1 VEQRRLADIAAGSR
15 WNKVKPAVKFQD
27 FVKIIGKKS
36 NQPLNLRELAA
47 PFGITLSDV
56 NSPDLLVG
64 HVLDELA
71 LTFVASDMIDCLDVA
86 TAAWE
91 LGHDSAGALLSEIP
105 EKMAAELRARG
116 EVH

>member
-1 VEQRRLADIAAGSR
+1 M
-15 WNKVKPAVKFQD
+15 KPAVKFQD
-27 FVKIIGKKS
+27 FVKMIGKKS
-36 NQPLNLRELAA
+36 NDPLNLRELAA
-47 PFGITLSDV
+47 PFGITLSDI

-71 LTFVASDMIDCLDVA
+71 QTFVASDMIDCLDVA

-105 EKMAAELRARG
+105 KIMAAELRLSG
-116 EVH
+116 TTH